1 MERQE
6 FEQLVKLFTEMNKH
20 LEQISSRLDGI
31 AKTLDKLRG
40 ETKKRRKSYLD
51 I

>member
-1 MERQE
+1 MEKEQ
-6 FEQLVKLFTEMNKH
+6 FEQLAKLLTGTNKH

-31 AKTLDKLRG
+31 DKTLDKLRT